1 MAGYQTIFNRW
12 QVVGPPDMGV
22 PIGRDQRE
30 RLGTPLFNYWLGK
43 IGSAQIG
50 PIYLGGYGLAA
61 LISFAVGFI
70 IIGMNMAAQVD
81 WNPVLFVRE
90 FFWLALEPPL
100 EKHGLAV
107 FPPLNE
113 GGWWL
118 IAGFFI
124 TASILLWW
132 VRMYRR
138 AKALGLGLHVSWAFL
153 AAIWLYLVLGFIRPV
168 MMGSWHHAV
177 PFGIFPHL
185 DWTNY
190 FSIEWGNLY
199 WNPFHG
205 LSIAF
210 LYGSAL
216 LFAMHGATILA
227 TAQFGGE
234 REVEQITSRGTASER
249 AACFWRWTM
258 GFNANMESIH
268 RWAWWFAMLT
278 CITGGIGVLLTGT
291 AVDNWTLW
299 GMKHGI
305 VPYDMSWWP
314 TTPSSLESSW

>member
-1 MAGYQTIFNRW
+1 MAGYQTIVTRT

-22 PIGRDQRE
+22 PIGHEQRE
-30 RLGTPLFNYWLGK
+30 RLGKPISNYWLGK
-43 IGSAQIG
+43 LGNAQIG
-50 PIYLGGYGLAA
+50 PIYLGGLGVAA
-61 LISFAVGFI
+61 LLSFAIGFI
-70 IIGMNMAAQVD
+70 IIGMNMAAQVN

-100 EKHGLAV
+100 EKHGLSV
-107 FPPLNE
+107 LPPLNE

-138 AKALGLGLHVSWAFL
+138 AEALGMGKHVFWAFG
-153 AAIWLYLVLGFIRPV
+153 AAIWLFLVLGFIRPI

-190 FSIEWGNLY
+190 FSIQWGNLF

-227 TAQFGGE
+227 VSQFGGE
-234 REVEQITSRGTASER
+234 RELEQITNRGTATER
-249 AACFWRWTM
+249 AQLFWRWTM

-268 RWAWWFAMLT
+268 RWGWWFAMLT
-278 CITGGIGVLLTGT
+278 CITGGIGILITGT

-305 VPYDMSWWP
+305 FPTDISWWP
-314 TTPSSLESSW
+314 VTPNSLESSW